1 MTEPKKHY
9 FLVTSELVL
18 LDEDMVTT
26 SITRLNAVIHGDSRQ
41 VNGRVLSKAQQAAQ
55 MNFYKQN
62 GDSKLKVVDV
72 VMLNLSYL
80 GEMTEEEFLGPKEK
94 AELTA

>member
-1 MTEPKKHY
+1 MSQTKKHY
-9 FLVTSELVL
+9 FLVTSEITL
-18 LDEDMVTT
+18 LEEETQSS

-41 VNGRVLSKAQQAAQ
+41 VTGRVLSKAQQAAQ
-55 MNFYKQN
+55 MNFHKQV
-62 GDSKLKVVDV
+62 GETSLKIVDV
-72 VMLNLSYL
+72 VILNLSYL